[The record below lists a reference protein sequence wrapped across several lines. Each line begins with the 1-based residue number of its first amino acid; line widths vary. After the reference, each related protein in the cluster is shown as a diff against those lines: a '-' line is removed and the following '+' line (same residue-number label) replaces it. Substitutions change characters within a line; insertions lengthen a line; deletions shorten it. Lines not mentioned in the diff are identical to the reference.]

1 MLERWLAYLKH
12 VRHLA
17 PNTLAA
23 YRRDVELFRKF
34 LAGEGGLE
42 EAELGPAQARSL
54 VGFLSRRGLSSRS
67 INRVL
72 SALRGYYRFQG
83 RQIEGRAPAANP
95 FGAIRSLKAP
105 ARLPS
110 FLLEQ
115 EMEQVVNRPA
125 GDFWQMRDRLI
136 LELLYATGCRVS
148 ELAGMDLMALDL
160 KGRSIRVCGKGGK
173 ERVVFFGASAGE
185 VLRDYLLARRG
196 VPLADERALLVN
208 RRGERITVRGIQGIV
223 DKALR
228 SSGLAKPASPHTFR
242 HSFATHLLSR
252 GRDIRL
258 VQELL
263 GHSRL
268 STTQVYTHLDIER
281 LAEEYRLA
289 HPHATRGGRG
299 PEGK

>member
-1 MLERWLAYLKH
+1 MLERYLAYLKH

-17 PNTLAA
+17 PNTLEA
-23 YRRDVELFRKF
+23 YRRDVELFRQF
-34 LAGEGGLE
+34 LAAEGRP
-42 EAELGPAQARSL
+42 EADFGPAQARSL
-54 VGFLSRRGLSSRS
+54 VGYLSRRGLSSRS

-83 RQIEGRAPAANP
+83 RQSGGPANP
-95 FGAIRSLKAP
+95 FAAIRSLKAP

-110 FLLEQ
+110 FLLER
-115 EMEQVVNRPA
+115 EMEQVIARPA
-125 GDFWQMRDRLI
+125 GDFWQLRDRLI

-148 ELAGMDLMALDL
+148 ELAGMDLMELDL
-160 KGRSIRVCGKGGK
+160 KGRSIRVRGKGGK
-173 ERVVFFGASAGE
+173 ERVVFFGSSAGE

-196 VPLADERALLVN
+196 LALADERALLLN
-208 RRGERITVRGIQGIV
+208 RRGEHITVRGIQGIV

-228 SSGLAKPASPHTFR
+228 ASGLQKPASPHTFR

-268 STTQVYTHLDIER
+268 STTQIYTHLDIER

-289 HPHATRGGRG
+289 HPHATRTGHR
-299 PEGK
+299 EAS

>member
-1 MLERWLAYLKH
+1 VLERYLAYLKH

-17 PNTLAA
+17 ANTLEA
-23 YRRDVELFRKF
+23 YRRDVELFRQF
-34 LAGEGGLE
+34 LAAEGRP
-42 EAELGPAQARSL
+42 EAEFGPAQARSL
-54 VGFLSRRGLSSRS
+54 VGYLSRRGLSSRS

-83 RQIEGRAPAANP
+83 RQAGGPANP
-95 FGAIRSLKAP
+95 FATIRSLKTP
-105 ARLPS
+105 VRLPS

-115 EMEQVVNRPA
+115 EMEQVVARPA
-125 GDFWQMRDRLI
+125 GDFWQLRDRLI

-148 ELAGMDLMALDL
+148 ELAGMDLTELDL
-160 KGRSIRVCGKGGK
+160 KGRSIRVRGKGGK

-185 VLRDYLLARRG
+185 VLRDYLLAHRG
-196 VPLADERALLVN
+196 LALADERALLLN

-242 HSFATHLLSR
+242 HSFATHLLAR

-268 STTQVYTHLDIER
+268 STTQIYTHLDIER

-289 HPHATRGGRG
+289 HPHATRTVRRS
-299 PEGK
+299 EAS